1 MIGKI
6 RVMLQKVYRSRY
18 YLNNYFSYSSILDE
32 ESNILVSLTS
42 YQHRVSSVA
51 VTIESIALGSSK
63 PKRIVLWL
71 SHYDLRNIPKSLQR
85 LQRRGLEIIAC
96 EDIKSYTKL
105 VPVASLENSLKGIEF
120 ITTIDDDVIY
130 PKNLLNIFVEIIG
143 SNSNIIYSQRARK
156 IEFKNGK
163 IDFYNSLP
171 LIGANEHVPSRLI
184 IPTGV
189 GGVCYPVKFLD
200 AIVKYGDR
208 FKKLAPHQDDIWFWA
223 IASTDKFQQTF
234 VYNKAMKENKMKYV
248 PGSQSKALWHTNQA
262 LKSESIKDETPNDLA
277 IKNCISEFGL
287 QLNKDEQP

>member
-1 MIGKI
+1 MISQIKI
-6 RVMLQKVYRSRY
+6 MLQKEYRFRY

-42 YQHRVSSVA
+42 YQHRVNSVA

-85 LQRRGLEIIAC
+85 LQKRGLEIIAY

-105 VPVASLENSLKGIEF
+105 VPVASLENRLNGIEF

-130 PKNLLNIFVEIIG
+130 PKNLLSIFCEVIK
-143 SNSNIIYSQRARK
+143 SKSNIIYSQRARK
-156 IEFKNGK
+156 IDFKNGK

-171 LIGANEHVPSRLI
+171 LIGPKDDVPSRLI

-189 GGVCYPVKFLD
+189 GGVCYPVNFID
-200 AIVKYGDR
+200 TIVKYGDR
-208 FKKLAPHQDDIWFWA
+208 FKELAPHQDDIWFWA
-223 IASTDKFQQTF
+223 IASIDKYQQIF
-234 VYNKAMKENKMKYV
+234 VYNKAMKESKMKYV

-262 LKSESIKDETPNDLA
+262 LKSESIEGETLNDLA
-277 IKNCISEFGL
+277 IENCISEFGL
-287 QLNKDEQP
+287 RLNKDEQ